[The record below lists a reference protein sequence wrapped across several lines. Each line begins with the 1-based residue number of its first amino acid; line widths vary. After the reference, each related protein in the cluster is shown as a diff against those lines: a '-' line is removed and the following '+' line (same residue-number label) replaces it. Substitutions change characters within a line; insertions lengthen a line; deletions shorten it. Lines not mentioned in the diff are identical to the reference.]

1 MKKRYNIKIL
11 GQELSVVSDAEDEYV
26 ANVVR
31 FVNEKMEEV
40 LRSKNS
46 LKTLDVAIL
55 AALNITEDYL
65 KLRGVNKEIYD
76 QLESR
81 SEKLIKL
88 IEDAS

>member
-55 AALNITEDYL
+55 AALNIKEDYL